1 MRKLLLLFPFILLIF
16 SGTVCA
22 LTPQE
27 AMMQALKT
35 GNYSLVEP
43 YLSPLMKAAFT
54 RGEFTAIREGLV
66 RGHGT
71 ITGYELLRVKGEGP
85 YKVYYYRVLAEKG
98 DYTVTVTVRDGKVE
112 GFHLKGFSITMTPAV
127 LYPLAGAIA
136 ALLLIWLYLRAFGAA
151 EVLFGLAI
159 FLIAIAVQSPLQ
171 SLSAY
176 LGVSGSIGTILWGG
190 FIAGLIQEGLKYY
203 SARGKGLR
211 DAIYIG
217 SGFGLT
223 EAVYVCF
230 LTLLLGSASLLSALE
245 RFLALLFHSSTA
257 GLFSYSHTRGWGRK
271 AFLLA
276 FLVHWAA
283 DSMALYWQHTPS
295 TWILAV
301 TYTILGVTS
310 LPLLKLLPQAKV
322 ERKQRVRW

>member
-1 MRKLLLLFPFILLIF
+1 MRRLLLLFPLFLLIF

-35 GNYSLVEP
+35 GNYSIVEP

-54 RGEFTAIREGLV
+54 RGEFRAIREGLI
-66 RGHGT
+66 RGHGA
-71 ITGYELLRVKGEGP
+71 ITGYELLRVKTEGP
-85 YKVYYYRVLAEKG
+85 YRVYYYRVIAEKG
-98 DYTVTVTVRDGKVE
+98 DYTVTVTVRDGRVE
-112 GFHLKGFSITMTPAV
+112 GFHLKGFSITLTPAV

-136 ALLLIWLYLRAFGAA
+136 ALLLIWLYLKRFGAA

-171 SLSAY
+171 SLPAY
-176 LGVSGSIGTILWGG
+176 LGVAGSLGTILWGG
-190 FIAGLIQEGLKYY
+190 FVAGLIQEGVKYY
-203 SARGKGLR
+203 SARGKNLR

-223 EAVYVCF
+223 EALYIGF

-257 GLFSYSHTRGWGRK
+257 GLFSYSHARGWGKR

-283 DSMALYWQHTPS
+283 DSMALYWQYTPS
-295 TWILAV
+295 TWILVV
-301 TYTILGVTS
+301 TYTILGIAS
-310 LPLLKLLPQAKV
+310 LPLLKLLPQAKA
-322 ERKQRVRW
+322 ERERRVRW